1 MTQAAS
7 AAADVGYRARRREPR
22 DVSHRFRRG
31 PRVWTRTPVL
41 VLVVAVAALLVFAL
55 RPEPP
60 RGQPRIPAAI
70 AQAPAPAPLAAPV
83 PAPAPALEPGTAFRI
98 QVASFLEPRNA
109 TRMVQQLRGE
119 GLTVESLVVEA
130 RRVRYRVLTPIED
143 GGDSETLLA
152 RLRELGFS
160 PRLASGAVAV
170 TEFVPTPVADDAAGR
185 LEEEGIAVRVEEEN
199 QAVSYHV
206 VRVGAY
212 PTAEAAERGRDEL
225 AARGLKG
232 HVVQV
237 QPEADPIDP

>member
-7 AAADVGYRARRREPR
+7 AADALEYRARRRETR

-31 PRVWTRTPVL
+31 PRVWTRAPVL
-41 VLVVAVAALLVFAL
+41 ALAVAVVALLVFAF
-55 RPEPP
+55 RSDPP
-60 RGQPRIPAAI
+60 RSQPRFAAAI
-70 AQAPAPAPLAAPV
+70 PQAPAPAPLAAPV
-83 PAPAPALEPGTAFRI
+83 TAPAPAVASGPAFRI

-109 TRMVQQLRGE
+109 ARMVQQLRGE
-119 GLTVESLVVEA
+119 GLAVESLVVET
-130 RRVRYRVLTPIED
+130 RRVRYRVLAPIED
-143 GGDSETLLA
+143 AGDTEPLLA

-160 PRLASGAVAV
+160 PRLASDVVAV